1 MRARSIGNSV
11 GNHNIPNH
19 ATDMLCHPPGDDR
32 GLHNPKYDFHDANLV
47 IGAAFWRR
55 LVETYLRAT

>member
-1 MRARSIGNSV
+1 
-11 GNHNIPNH
+11 
-19 ATDMLCHPPGDDR
+19 MLCHPPGDDR